1 MASSETHAAND
12 KQTRLDRELGRVLL
26 RILHKWQQAGEVG
39 GRRTEET
46 VPLEEME
53 TVVIPA
59 GCEAVPPQP
68 SVEDELMETV
78 ILSPRAD
85 DGGAIEEETVVL
97 GGGLGASGR
106 PAPEEESLDETIIL
120 PPRKERPKRKGSR

>member
-12 KQTRLDRELGRVLL
+12 EQIRLDRELGCVLL
-26 RILHKWQQAGEVG
+26 RILHKWQQAGEVWG
-39 GRRTEET
+39 ARAEET

-59 GCEAVPPQP
+59 GYETVPPQP

-85 DGGAIEEETVVL
+85 DAGDIEEETVVL

-106 PAPEEESLDETIIL
+106 PAPEEANLDETIIL